1 MTFWGIIIELPNEL
15 RRKSP
20 VVILL
25 NLSVKLFHPPNLD
38 EELGEVSVSFL
49 IDSLL
54 NTVSKLVVAVLSP
67 KFINGIK
74 VWFWDELGLRE
85 EHIAAFLCSLT
96 SQDNEETPGFFVSL
110 FEVLGG

>member
-25 NLSVKLFHPPNLD
+25 NLSVKLFHPPNPE

-67 KFINGIK
+67 KFINGFK